1 MNSPGWMDPRVEAFD
16 RAMELELLADQVVE
30 CRARLTSRGEVKV
43 CRLPAGHRGVCEW
56 AMTEAA

>member
-1 MNSPGWMDPRVEAFD
+1 MDPRVEAFD

-30 CRARLTSRGEVKV
+30 CRSRLTSRGEVKV

-56 AMTEAA
+56 AMTEVA